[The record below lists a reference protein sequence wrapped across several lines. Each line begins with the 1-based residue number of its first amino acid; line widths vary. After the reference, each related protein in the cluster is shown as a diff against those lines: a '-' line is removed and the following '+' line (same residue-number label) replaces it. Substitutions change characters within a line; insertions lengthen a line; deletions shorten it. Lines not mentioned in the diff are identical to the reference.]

1 MDNLTIWIAVS
12 KSGAPLL
19 FTDEPVRRRDYWVGT
34 YYVNSAVYDNIL
46 ALAENANMSFDND
59 PEPLILEITKHT

>member
-12 KSGAPLL
+12 KSGVPLL
-19 FTDEPVRRRDYWVGT
+19 FTDEPVRRQDYWCGT

-46 ALAENANMSFDND
+46 ALARNANMSWEND